1 MALDFKEYSKHV
13 DRRLNQI
20 YQEYASDAG
29 RLNRLSESVDTASV
43 ALQELAKYK
52 QEKVKKGLGGLAST
66 LGGDY
71 DETDDR
77 YFFLID
83 QSDIGKGFYTI
94 SGRELYALHTKY
106 RDRLDKELLDG
117 FVGTQDTNKYPSGI
131 RTDYFPI
138 ISPGSIAT
146 DPDDPALPDN
156 IRTEINGEP
165 AMINSIEAS
174 FVRVFGKDG
183 EKFLYDN
190 WQNVEIEDPENPGVM
205 IRAYQDAVSSTTEA
219 ATSLATEGGI
229 WGTGQ
234 GLFGSAGGFLSGG
247 FGTFMAGALPWISA
261 IMAVAGAKKE
271 ADANDVKRV
280 QMKEALAQ
288 VPGFQRNIQDTS
300 RRINESLERM
310 KDKKSKDLFSI
321 GETVSDK
328 MTEASDYLG
337 SMWKKTRGLHT
348 GDLDTE
354 DYMSDVAAQGE
365 QALHKFNWD
374 WMDMIDKITA
384 ARIGNVKQRKELDLK
399 QSEWQAEL
407 AYAEDHDETLENIF

>member
-1 MALDFKEYSKHV
+1 
-13 DRRLNQI
+13 
-20 YQEYASDAG
+20 
-29 RLNRLSESVDTASV
+29 
-43 ALQELAKYK
+43 
-52 QEKVKKGLGGLAST
+52 
-66 LGGDY
+66 
-71 DETDDR
+71 
-77 YFFLID
+77 
-83 QSDIGKGFYTI
+83 
-94 SGRELYALHTKY
+94 
-106 RDRLDKELLDG
+106 
-117 FVGTQDTNKYPSGI
+117 
-131 RTDYFPI
+131 
-138 ISPGSIAT
+138 
-146 DPDDPALPDN
+146 
-156 IRTEINGEP
+156 
-165 AMINSIEAS
+165 
-174 FVRVFGKDG
+174 
-183 EKFLYDN
+183 
-190 WQNVEIEDPENPGVM
+190 
-205 IRAYQDAVSSTTEA
+205 
-219 ATSLATEGGI
+219 
-229 WGTGQ
+229 
-234 GLFGSAGGFLSGG
+234 
-247 FGTFMAGALPWISA
+247 GALPWISA